1 MSLEITAQV
10 IKFFF
15 WKKGRNCLQSP
26 FWGKGGFFF
35 LECVGTISR
44 DTFSGLTEI
53 RVPYVQEMR
62 SKSKRA
68 KQVTK
73 MFQNQIKM
81 QKSQQVK
88 SKSQ

>member
-15 WKKGRNCLQSP
+15 EKKEEIAFKVP
-26 FWGKGGFFF
+26 FGGKGGFFF

-53 RVPYVQEMR
+53 IVPYVQEMR
-62 SKSKRA
+62 FNENLNERSE
-68 KQVTK
+68 
-73 MFQNQIKM
+73 
-81 QKSQQVK
+81 
-88 SKSQ
+88 

>member
-15 WKKGRNCLQSP
+15 LKKGRNCLQSP

-53 RVPYVQEMR
+53 RVPYMQEMR

-68 KQVTK
+68 KRVTK
-73 MFQNQIKM
+73 
-81 QKSQQVK
+81 
-88 SKSQ
+88 

>member
-10 IKFFF
+10 IKFFL
-15 WKKGRNCLQSP
+15 KKGRNCLQSP

-62 SKSKRA
+62 FNENLNDHKYKNKSVK
-68 KQVTK
+68 
-73 MFQNQIKM
+73 IKKL
-81 QKSQQVK
+81 KSEKK
-88 SKSQ
+88 SRN

>member
-1 MSLEITAQV
+1 M
-10 IKFFF
+10 
-15 WKKGRNCLQSP
+15 KKGRNCLQSP

-68 KQVTK
+68 KRVAKYQK
-73 MFQNQIKM
+73 YPKIKKL
-81 QKSQQVK
+81 QKSKNQK
-88 SKSQ
+88 N

>member
-10 IKFFF
+10 IKFFL
-15 WKKGRNCLQSP
+15 KKGRNCLQSP

-53 RVPYVQEMR
+53 RVPYVKEMR
-62 SKSKRA
+62 TKSKRA
-68 KQVTK
+68 KRVTK
-73 MFQNQIKM
+73 LKE
-81 QKSQQVK
+81 KK
-88 SKSQ
+88 